1 MFLDKLP
8 KILTKIEAENDPD
21 QLTPIFNH
29 HKKNL
34 NSFGMSLKKMQDQ
47 DWEKS
52 QREDFVKARE
62 KFQTKE

>member
-34 NSFGMSLKKMQDQ
+34 NSFGMSLKKMQD
-47 DWEKS
+47 
-52 QREDFVKARE
+52 
-62 KFQTKE
+62 